1 MKKIK
6 GQDLDN
12 LEIKVTNNVWY
23 VAFNNKSKSYN
34 VFDTKTLQE
43 LEAVVSALEGD
54 EECEGVVF
62 RSSKK
67 GFIVG
72 ADIKEFNGASREEIE
87 ALVEKGQLLFNRIED
102 LKIPSLAMINGVA
115 MGGGLELTLACTGR
129 IAYSNAQLGLPET
142 KLGILPGW
150 GGTTRLPRIIGL
162 PNAISLICSGKT
174 IGADEAKKM
183 GLVDGVAID
192 DKLVGRLIGAAKR
205 EVTKRREKKTGP
217 VKTNA
222 FKSVVT
228 FKMAKKNI
236 VAQTK
241 GNYPAPMVALEVM
254 KHCRSLC
261 RDEALVR
268 ERRAFV
274 DLSQTDVTTN
284 LISIFFGE
292 RDLKAKANKWALC
305 ASEISKVAVLGAG
318 AMGAGIAFAIANKA
332 GIKVLLYDPY
342 EEQLYKS
349 NKSNRT
355 YLKSKVD
362 KGYISVDECNEILD
376 LVTTTTDIN
385 KAVANADI
393 VIEAVPENLKLKRTV
408 FNQAIESAPETI
420 LATNTSTFK
429 VDDMK
434 DGLDV
439 TRLGGLHFF
448 NPVSKMPLVEV
459 VRSNKT
465 SDETVSKLC
474 SLALA
479 MNKVPI
485 VCNDCA
491 GFVVNRILMPY
502 LVEFDH
508 MVSSGIDFEHID
520 KVMKKFGW
528 PMGPAELCD
537 LVGMDVIYHGAS
549 NIAKEYEYINLPDGS
564 MCKNLYEEGAL
575 GQKTQKGFYTWK
587 GTKKKSRA
595 IDTGNE
601 QPPELE
607 IEQRL
612 IAVMK
617 EEAQRI
623 LDEGIVEDPYEIN
636 MAMVFGIGYPPYK
649 KGIIN
654 A

>member
-1 MKKIK
+1 MTKLK

-12 LEIKVTNNVWY
+12 FDIKVTNNVWY

-34 VFDTKTLQE
+34 VFDTKTLNE
-43 LEAVVSALEGD
+43 LEAIVSAVEQD

-62 RSSKK
+62 RSAKK

-72 ADIKEFNGASREEIE
+72 ADVKEFSGVSREEIE
-87 ALVEKGQLLFNRIED
+87 ALVKRGQLLFNRIED
-102 LKIPSLAMINGVA
+102 LDIPSLAMINGVA

-129 IAYSNAQLGLPET
+129 IAYSDAQLGLPET
-142 KLGILPGW
+142 KLGIIPGW
-150 GGTTRLPRIIGL
+150 GGTTRLPRLIGL
-162 PNAISLICSGKT
+162 ANAISLICSGKT
-174 IGADEAKKM
+174 IGADEAKKL
-183 GLVDGVAID
+183 GLIDGIATD
-192 DKLVGRLIGAAKR
+192 DKLVTRLVRAAKQ
-205 EVTKRREKKTGP
+205 EVVKRKQKKVGP

-222 FKSVVT
+222 FKSLVT

-254 KHCRSLC
+254 KQCRSLC
-261 RDEALVR
+261 RDEALDH
-268 ERRAFV
+268 ERRSFV
-274 DLSQTDVTTN
+274 DLSQTDVAAN

-292 RDLKAKANKWALC
+292 RDLKAKANEWALC
-305 ASEISKVAVLGAG
+305 ATDISKVAVLGAG

-349 NKSNRT
+349 NKANRT
-355 YLKSKVD
+355 YLKTKVD
-362 KGYISVDECNEILD
+362 KGYISIDECNEVLD

-393 VIEAVPENLKLKRTV
+393 VIEAVPENLKLKKTV
-408 FNQAIESAPETI
+408 FGQAIESAPETI

-439 TRLGGLHFF
+439 SRLGGLHFF

-459 VRSNKT
+459 VRGDNT

-474 SLALA
+474 ALALA
-479 MNKVPI
+479 MKKIPI

-537 LVGMDVIYHGAS
+537 LVGMDVIYHGAN
-549 NIAKEYEYINLPDGS
+549 NIAKEYEYINLPEAS
-564 MCKNLYEEGAL
+564 RCKNLYEQGCL
-575 GQKTQKGFYTWK
+575 GQKTQKGFYNWK
-587 GTKKKSRA
+587 GNKKKA
-595 IDTGNE
+595 PAADKG
-601 QPPELE
+601 QDKPDAVE

-612 IAVMK
+612 ISVMK
-617 EEAQRI
+617 QEAQRI
-623 LDEGIVEDPYEIN
+623 LDEAIVEDPYEIN

-649 KGIIN
+649 KGII
-654 A
+654 

>member
-1 MKKIK
+1 MTEIK
-6 GQDLDN
+6 GQVLDN
-12 LEIKVTNNVWY
+12 FDIKVTNSVWY

-34 VFDTKTLQE
+34 VFDTKTLDE
-43 LEAVVSALEGD
+43 LETIISAIEDDLSCD
-54 EECEGVVF
+54 GVVF
-62 RSSKK
+62 RSAKK

-72 ADIKEFNGASREEIE
+72 ADIKEFNGASRQEIE
-87 ALVEKGQLLFNRIED
+87 ALVKKGQLLFNRIED
-102 LKIPSLAMINGVA
+102 LEIPSLAMINGVA

-129 IAYSNAQLGLPET
+129 IAYTNAQLALPET

-150 GGTTRLPRIIGL
+150 GGTTRLPRLIGL
-162 PNAISLICSGKT
+162 ANAISLICSGKT
-174 IGADEAKKM
+174 IGTREAKKI
-183 GLVDGVAID
+183 GLIDGVAAD
-192 DKLVGRLIGAAKR
+192 DKLIGRLINAAKR
-205 EVTKRREKKTGP
+205 EVAKRRKKKIGS
-217 VKTNA
+217 VKSNA

-228 FKMAKKNI
+228 FKMATKNI

-254 KHCRSLC
+254 KNSRSLC
-261 RDEALVR
+261 RDEALER
-268 ERRAFV
+268 ERAAFV
-274 DLSQTDVTTN
+274 DLSQTEVTAN

-292 RDLKAKANKWALC
+292 RGLKAKANEWTLGVP
-305 ASEISKVAVLGAG
+305 EIKKVAVLGAG

-342 EEQLYKS
+342 EEQLYKA
-349 NKSNRT
+349 NKANRV
-355 YLKSKVD
+355 YLKTKVD

-376 LVTTTTDIN
+376 LVTTTPDIN

-408 FNQAIESAPETI
+408 FNQAIEIAPETI

-429 VDDMK
+429 VDDMQ
-434 DGLDV
+434 DGLDAG
-439 TRLGGLHFF
+439 RFGGLHFF

-459 VRSNKT
+459 VRGNKT

-474 SLALA
+474 TLALA
-479 MNKVPI
+479 MKKIPI

-508 MVSSGIDFEHID
+508 MVSSGIDFEYID

-564 MCKNLYEEGAL
+564 MCKNLYEEGTL
-575 GQKTQKGFYTWK
+575 GQKTQKGFYNWK

-595 IDTGNE
+595 IDTGSE

-617 EEAQRI
+617 QEAQRI
-623 LDEGIVEDPYEIN
+623 LDESIVEDPYEIN
-636 MAMVFGIGYPPYK
+636 MAMIFGIGYPPYK
-649 KGIIN
+649 KGII
-654 A
+654 

>member
-1 MKKIK
+1 MTKLK

-12 LEIKVTNNVWY
+12 FDIKVTNNVWY

-34 VFDTKTLQE
+34 VFDTKTLNE
-43 LEAVVSALEGD
+43 LEAIVSAVEQD

-62 RSSKK
+62 RSAKK

-72 ADIKEFNGASREEIE
+72 ADVKEFSGVSREEIE
-87 ALVEKGQLLFNRIED
+87 ALVKRGQLLFNRIED
-102 LKIPSLAMINGVA
+102 LDIPSLAMINGVA

-129 IAYSNAQLGLPET
+129 IAYSDAQLGLPET
-142 KLGILPGW
+142 KLGIIPGW
-150 GGTTRLPRIIGL
+150 GGTTRLPRLIGL
-162 PNAISLICSGKT
+162 ANAIALICSGKT
-174 IGADEAKKM
+174 IGADEAKKL
-183 GLVDGVAID
+183 GLIDGIATD
-192 DKLVGRLIGAAKR
+192 DKLVTRLVRAAKQ
-205 EVTKRREKKTGP
+205 EVVKRKQKKVGP

-222 FKSVVT
+222 FKSLVT

-254 KHCRSLC
+254 KQCRSLC
-261 RDEALVR
+261 RDEALDH
-268 ERRAFV
+268 ERRSFV
-274 DLSQTDVTTN
+274 DLSQTDVAAN

-292 RDLKAKANKWALC
+292 RDLKAKANEWALG
-305 ASEISKVAVLGAG
+305 SSDISKVAVLGAG

-349 NKSNRT
+349 NKANRT
-355 YLKSKVD
+355 YLKTKVD
-362 KGYISVDECNEILD
+362 KGYISIDECNEVLD

-393 VIEAVPENLKLKRTV
+393 VIEAVPENLKLKKTV
-408 FNQAIESAPETI
+408 FGQAIESAPETI

-439 TRLGGLHFF
+439 SRLGGLHFF

-459 VRSNKT
+459 VRGDKT

-474 SLALA
+474 ALALA
-479 MNKVPI
+479 MKKIPI

-549 NIAKEYEYINLPDGS
+549 NIAKEYEYINLPES
-564 MCKNLYEEGAL
+564 SVCKNLYEEGSL
-575 GQKTQKGFYTWK
+575 GQKTQKGFYNWK
-587 GTKKKSRA
+587 GNKKKSTSA
-595 IDTGNE
+595 AKGKD
-601 QPPELE
+601 QPDALE
-607 IEQRL
+607 IENRL
-612 IAVMK
+612 ISVMK
-617 EEAQRI
+617 QEAQRI
-623 LDEGIVEDPYEIN
+623 LDEAIVEDPYEIN

-649 KGIIN
+649 KGII
-654 A
+654 

>member
-1 MKKIK
+1 MTKLK

-12 LEIKVTNNVWY
+12 FDIKVTNNVWY

-34 VFDTKTLQE
+34 VFDTKTLNE
-43 LEAVVSALEGD
+43 LETIVTAIEDDLS
-54 EECEGVVF
+54 CEGVVF
-62 RSSKK
+62 RSAKK

-72 ADIKEFNGASREEIE
+72 ADIKEFNGVSREEIE
-87 ALVEKGQLLFNRIED
+87 ALVKRGQLLFNRIED
-102 LKIPSLAMINGVA
+102 LDIPSLAMINGVA

-162 PNAISLICSGKT
+162 ANAISLICSGKT
-174 IGADEAKKM
+174 IGAHEAKKL
-183 GLVDGVAID
+183 GLVDGVATD
-192 DKLVGRLIGAAKR
+192 DKLVTRLVSAARK
-205 EVTKRREKKTGP
+205 EVTKRREKKIGP
-217 VKTNA
+217 VKSNA

-261 RDEALVR
+261 RDEALDR

-292 RDLKAKANKWALC
+292 RDLKAKANEWALC
-305 ASEISKVAVLGAG
+305 ASDINKVAVLGAG
-318 AMGAGIAFAIANKA
+318 AMGAGISFAIANKS

-342 EEQLYKS
+342 EEQLYKA
-349 NKSNRT
+349 NKANRV
-355 YLKSKVD
+355 YLKTKVD

-393 VIEAVPENLKLKRTV
+393 VIEAVPENLKLKKTV
-408 FNQAIESAPETI
+408 FGQAIESAPETI

-459 VRSNKT
+459 VRGDKT

-474 SLALA
+474 ALALA
-479 MNKVPI
+479 MKKIPI

-537 LVGMDVIYHGAS
+537 LVGMDVIYHGAN
-549 NIAKEYEYINLPDGS
+549 NIAKEYEYINLPEAS
-564 MCKNLYEEGAL
+564 MCKNLYEQGCL
-575 GQKTQKGFYTWK
+575 GQKTQKGFYKWK
-587 GTKKKSRA
+587 GNKKKSTSA
-595 IDTGNE
+595 NKGQD
-601 QPPELE
+601 QPDAVE

-612 IAVMK
+612 ISVMK
-617 EEAQRI
+617 QEAQRI

-649 KGIIN
+649 KGII
-654 A
+654 

>member
-1 MKKIK
+1 MTKLK

-12 LEIKVTNNVWY
+12 FDIKVTNNVWY

-34 VFDTKTLQE
+34 VFDTKTLNE
-43 LEAVVSALEGD
+43 LEAIVSAVEQD

-62 RSSKK
+62 RSAKK

-72 ADIKEFNGASREEIE
+72 ADVKEFSGVSREEIE
-87 ALVEKGQLLFNRIED
+87 ALVKRGQLLFNRIED
-102 LKIPSLAMINGVA
+102 LDIPSLAMINGVA

-129 IAYSNAQLGLPET
+129 IAYSDAQLGLPET
-142 KLGILPGW
+142 KLGIIPGW
-150 GGTTRLPRIIGL
+150 GGTTRLPRLIGL
-162 PNAISLICSGKT
+162 ANAISLICSGKT
-174 IGADEAKKM
+174 IGADEAKKL
-183 GLVDGVAID
+183 GLIDGIATD
-192 DKLVGRLIGAAKR
+192 DKLVTRLVRAAKQ
-205 EVTKRREKKTGP
+205 EVVKRKQKKVGP

-222 FKSVVT
+222 FKSLVT

-254 KHCRSLC
+254 KQCRSLC
-261 RDEALVR
+261 RDEALDH
-268 ERRAFV
+268 ERRSFV
-274 DLSQTDVTTN
+274 DLSQTDVAAN

-292 RDLKAKANKWALC
+292 RDLKAKANEWALC
-305 ASEISKVAVLGAG
+305 ATDISKVAVLGAG

-349 NKSNRT
+349 NKANRT
-355 YLKSKVD
+355 YLKTKVD
-362 KGYISVDECNEILD
+362 KGYISIDECNEVLD

-393 VIEAVPENLKLKRTV
+393 VIEAVPENLKLKKTV
-408 FNQAIESAPETI
+408 FGQAIESAPETI

-439 TRLGGLHFF
+439 SRLGGLHFF

-459 VRSNKT
+459 VRGDNT

-474 SLALA
+474 ALALA
-479 MNKVPI
+479 MKKIPI

-508 MVSSGIDFEHID
+508 MVSSGIDF
-520 KVMKKFGW
+520 
-528 PMGPAELCD
+528 
-537 LVGMDVIYHGAS
+537 
-549 NIAKEYEYINLPDGS
+549 
-564 MCKNLYEEGAL
+564 
-575 GQKTQKGFYTWK
+575 
-587 GTKKKSRA
+587 
-595 IDTGNE
+595 
-601 QPPELE
+601 
-607 IEQRL
+607 
-612 IAVMK
+612 
-617 EEAQRI
+617 
-623 LDEGIVEDPYEIN
+623 
-636 MAMVFGIGYPPYK
+636 
-649 KGIIN
+649 
-654 A
+654 

>member
-1 MKKIK
+1 MTKLK

-12 LEIKVTNNVWY
+12 FDIKVTNNVWY

-34 VFDTKTLQE
+34 VFDTKTLNE
-43 LEAVVSALEGD
+43 LEAIVSAVEQD

-62 RSSKK
+62 RSAKK

-72 ADIKEFNGASREEIE
+72 ADVKEFSGVSREEIE
-87 ALVEKGQLLFNRIED
+87 ALVKRGQLLFNRIED
-102 LKIPSLAMINGVA
+102 LDIPSLAMINGVA

-129 IAYSNAQLGLPET
+129 IAYSDAQLGLPET
-142 KLGILPGW
+142 KLGIIPGW
-150 GGTTRLPRIIGL
+150 GGTTRLPRLIGL
-162 PNAISLICSGKT
+162 ANAISLICSGKT
-174 IGADEAKKM
+174 IGADEAKKL
-183 GLVDGVAID
+183 GLIDGIATD
-192 DKLVGRLIGAAKR
+192 DKLVTRLVRAAKQ
-205 EVTKRREKKTGP
+205 EVVKRKQKKVGP

-222 FKSVVT
+222 FKSLVT

-254 KHCRSLC
+254 KQCRSLC
-261 RDEALVR
+261 RDEALDH
-268 ERRAFV
+268 ERRSFV
-274 DLSQTDVTTN
+274 DLSQTDVAAN

-292 RDLKAKANKWALC
+292 RDLKAKANEWALC
-305 ASEISKVAVLGAG
+305 ATDISKVAVLGAG

-349 NKSNRT
+349 NKANRT
-355 YLKSKVD
+355 YLKTKVD
-362 KGYISVDECNEILD
+362 KGYISIDECNEVLD

-393 VIEAVPENLKLKRTV
+393 VIEAVPENLKLKKTV
-408 FNQAIESAPETI
+408 FGQAIESAPETI

-439 TRLGGLHFF
+439 SRLGGLHFF

-459 VRSNKT
+459 VRGDKT
-465 SDETVSKLC
+465 SDETVSRLC
-474 SLALA
+474 ALALA
-479 MNKVPI
+479 MKKIPI

-537 LVGMDVIYHGAS
+537 LVGMDVIYHGAN
-549 NIAKEYEYINLPDGS
+549 NIAKEYEYINLPEAS
-564 MCKNLYEEGAL
+564 RCKNLYEQGCL
-575 GQKTQKGFYTWK
+575 GQKTQKGFYNWK
-587 GTKKKSRA
+587 GNKKKA
-595 IDTGNE
+595 PAADKG
-601 QPPELE
+601 QDKPDAVE

-612 IAVMK
+612 ISVMK
-617 EEAQRI
+617 QEAQRI
-623 LDEGIVEDPYEIN
+623 LDEAIVEDPYEIN

-649 KGIIN
+649 KGII
-654 A
+654 

>member
-1 MKKIK
+1 MTKLK

-12 LEIKVTNNVWY
+12 FDIKVTNNVWY

-34 VFDTKTLQE
+34 VFDTKTLNE
-43 LEAVVSALEGD
+43 LEAIVSAVEQD

-62 RSSKK
+62 RSAKK

-72 ADIKEFNGASREEIE
+72 ADVKEFSGVSREEIE
-87 ALVEKGQLLFNRIED
+87 ALVKRGQLLFNRIED
-102 LKIPSLAMINGVA
+102 LDIPSLAMINGVA

-129 IAYSNAQLGLPET
+129 IAYSDAQLGLPET
-142 KLGILPGW
+142 KLGIIPGW
-150 GGTTRLPRIIGL
+150 GGTTRLPRLIGL
-162 PNAISLICSGKT
+162 ANAISLICSGKT
-174 IGADEAKKM
+174 IGADEAKKL
-183 GLVDGVAID
+183 GLIDGIATD
-192 DKLVGRLIGAAKR
+192 DKLVTRLVRAAKQ
-205 EVTKRREKKTGP
+205 EVVKRKQKKVGP

-222 FKSVVT
+222 FKSLVT

-254 KHCRSLC
+254 KQCRSLC
-261 RDEALVR
+261 RDEALDH
-268 ERRAFV
+268 ERRSFV
-274 DLSQTDVTTN
+274 DLSQTDVAAN

-292 RDLKAKANKWALC
+292 RDLKAKANEWALC
-305 ASEISKVAVLGAG
+305 ATDISKVAVLGAG

-349 NKSNRT
+349 NKANRT
-355 YLKSKVD
+355 YLKTKVD
-362 KGYISVDECNEILD
+362 KGYISIDECNEVLD

-393 VIEAVPENLKLKRTV
+393 VIEAVPENLKLKKTV
-408 FNQAIESAPETI
+408 FGQAIESAPETI

-439 TRLGGLHFF
+439 SRLGGLHFF

-459 VRSNKT
+459 VRGDNT

-474 SLALA
+474 ALALA
-479 MNKVPI
+479 MKKIPI

-537 LVGMDVIYHGAS
+537 LVGMDVIYHGAN
-549 NIAKEYEYINLPDGS
+549 NIAKEYEYINLPETS
-564 MCKNLYEEGAL
+564 RCKNLYEQGCL
-575 GQKTQKGFYTWK
+575 GQKTQKGFYNWK
-587 GTKKKSRA
+587 GNKKKA
-595 IDTGNE
+595 PAADKG
-601 QPPELE
+601 QDKPDAVE

-612 IAVMK
+612 ISVMK
-617 EEAQRI
+617 QEAQRI
-623 LDEGIVEDPYEIN
+623 LDEAIVEDPYEIN

-649 KGIIN
+649 KGIIS
-654 A
+654 

>member
-1 MKKIK
+1 MTKLK

-12 LEIKVTNNVWY
+12 FDIKVTNNVWY

-34 VFDTKTLQE
+34 VFDTKTLNE
-43 LEAVVSALEGD
+43 LEAIVSAVEQD

-62 RSSKK
+62 RSAKK

-72 ADIKEFNGASREEIE
+72 ADVKEFSGVSREEIE
-87 ALVEKGQLLFNRIED
+87 ALVKRGQLLFNRIED
-102 LKIPSLAMINGVA
+102 LDIPSLAMINGVA

-129 IAYSNAQLGLPET
+129 IAYSDAQLGLPET
-142 KLGILPGW
+142 KLGIIPGW
-150 GGTTRLPRIIGL
+150 GGTTRLPRLIGL
-162 PNAISLICSGKT
+162 ANAISLICSGKT
-174 IGADEAKKM
+174 IGADEAKKL
-183 GLVDGVAID
+183 GLIDGIATD
-192 DKLVGRLIGAAKR
+192 DKLVTRLVRAAKQ
-205 EVTKRREKKTGP
+205 EVVKRKQKKVGP

-222 FKSVVT
+222 FKSLVT

-254 KHCRSLC
+254 KQCRSLC
-261 RDEALVR
+261 RDEALDR

-292 RDLKAKANKWALC
+292 RDLKAKANEWALC
-305 ASEISKVAVLGAG
+305 ATDISKVAVLGAG

-349 NKSNRT
+349 NKANRT
-355 YLKSKVD
+355 YLKTKVD
-362 KGYISVDECNEILD
+362 KGYISIDECNEVLD

-393 VIEAVPENLKLKRTV
+393 VIEAVPENLKLKKTV
-408 FNQAIESAPETI
+408 FGQAIESAPETI

-459 VRSNKT
+459 VRGDKT
-465 SDETVSKLC
+465 SDETVSRLC
-474 SLALA
+474 ALALA
-479 MNKVPI
+479 MKKIPI

-537 LVGMDVIYHGAS
+537 LVGMDVIYHGAN
-549 NIAKEYEYINLPDGS
+549 NIAKEYEYINLPEAS
-564 MCKNLYEEGAL
+564 RCKNLYEQGCL
-575 GQKTQKGFYTWK
+575 GQKTQKGFYNWK
-587 GTKKKSRA
+587 GNKKKA
-595 IDTGNE
+595 PAADKG
-601 QPPELE
+601 QDKPDAVE

-612 IAVMK
+612 ISVMK
-617 EEAQRI
+617 QEAQRI
-623 LDEGIVEDPYEIN
+623 LDEAIVEDPYEIN

-649 KGIIN
+649 KGIIS
-654 A
+654 

>member
-1 MKKIK
+1 MTKLK

-12 LEIKVTNNVWY
+12 FDIKVTNDIWY
-23 VAFNNKSKSYN
+23 VTFNNKTKGYN
-34 VFDTKTLQE
+34 VFDTKTLDE
-43 LEAVVSALEGD
+43 LETIVSALEQED
-54 EECEGVVF
+54 CEGVVF
-62 RSSKK
+62 RSAKK

-72 ADIKEFNGASREEIE
+72 ADIKEFNGASPQEIE
-87 ALVEKGQLLFNRIED
+87 ALVKKGQLLFNRIED
-102 LKIPSLAMINGVA
+102 LETPSLAMINGVA

-129 IAYSNAQLGLPET
+129 IAYDDAQLALPET

-162 PNAISLICSGKT
+162 ANAISLICSGKT
-174 IGADEAKKM
+174 IGAHESKKM

-192 DKLVGRLIGAAKR
+192 DKLVGRLISAAKR

-217 VKTNA
+217 VKINT

-236 VAQTK
+236 VAQAK

-261 RDEALVR
+261 RDEALER
-268 ERRAFV
+268 ERKAFV

-292 RDLKAKANKWALC
+292 HDLKAKATEWALC

-342 EEQLYKS
+342 EEQLYKA
-349 NKSNRT
+349 NKANRV
-355 YLKSKVD
+355 YLKTKVD

-393 VIEAVPENLKLKRTV
+393 VIEAVPENLKLKKTV
-408 FNQAIESAPETI
+408 FGQAIESAPETI

-459 VRSNKT
+459 VRGDKT

-474 SLALA
+474 ALALA
-479 MNKVPI
+479 MKKIPI

-564 MCKNLYEEGAL
+564 MCKNLYKEGTL
-575 GQKTQKGFYTWK
+575 GQKTQKGFYNWK
-587 GTKKKSRA
+587 GTKKKSVA
-595 IDTGNE
+595 ATKGKD
-601 QPPELE
+601 QPDAVE

-649 KGIIN
+649 KGII
-654 A
+654 